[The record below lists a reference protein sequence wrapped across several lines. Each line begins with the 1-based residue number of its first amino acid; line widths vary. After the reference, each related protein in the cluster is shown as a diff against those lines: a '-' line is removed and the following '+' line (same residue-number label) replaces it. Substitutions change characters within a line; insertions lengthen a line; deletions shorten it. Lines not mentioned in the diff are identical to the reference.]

1 MGMKR
6 KGPAWLSD
14 ILPDSLTDLWK
25 LLSETSAF
33 LSRTD
38 EFYMYEQ
45 QLRSLRSRLQNSAK
59 DTGEKQAVRAELIDL
74 RKNLRL
80 QGYDLSVARQKI
92 ICDGFRNDS
101 CLAGGFRR
109 VVLFFTNIDIFWQSG
124 DDNHVVLAGFIERR
138 LEKIR
143 DRSFSIFSK
152 HYLWYRRKGNDLIL
166 SGADTERKE
175 DFERLKKIVDL
186 NHLKIL
192 AALKK
197 LR

>member
-1 MGMKR
+1 MNR
-6 KGPAWLSD
+6 KSPAWLPG
-14 ILPDSLTDLWK
+14 ILPDGLTDVWK

-45 QLRSLRSRLQNSAK
+45 QLRSLRSRLQNSSR
-59 DTGEKQAVRAELIDL
+59 DPGERQAVRAEVIEL
-74 RKNLRL
+74 RKNLRR
-80 QGYDLSVARQKI
+80 QGYDLTVARQNI

-101 CLAGGFRR
+101 CLAEGFRR
-109 VVLFFTNIDIFWQSG
+109 VVLVFTNIDIFWQAG
-124 DDNHVVLAGFIERR
+124 EDNHVTLAGFIERR

-143 DRSFSIFSK
+143 DRSFSVFSK

-166 SGADTERKE
+166 SGADTELKE

-186 NHLKIL
+186 NRLNIL
-192 AALKK
+192 GALKK